1 MDLDSL
7 NNNLQRWFKS
17 YLEEMQNTVWKY
29 FNAFPI
35 LKNSVTLIV
44 TGVSCWSQIILLNL
58 QEK

>member
-1 MDLDSL
+1 
-7 NNNLQRWFKS
+7 
-17 YLEEMQNTVWKY
+17 MQNTVWKY

-35 LKNSVTLIV
+35 LNNSVTLIV